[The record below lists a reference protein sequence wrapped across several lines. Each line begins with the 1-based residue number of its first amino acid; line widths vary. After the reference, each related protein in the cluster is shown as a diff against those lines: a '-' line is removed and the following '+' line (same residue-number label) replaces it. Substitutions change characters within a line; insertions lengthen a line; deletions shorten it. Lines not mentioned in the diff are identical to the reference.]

1 MALRAGRDAT
11 SLERACIEPWAE
23 ELGPHGG
30 VSELDPQ
37 RPSRPTLTTATEGY
51 NGVSVVP
58 IPA

>member
-23 ELGPHGG
+23 ELGPHRG

-37 RPSRPTLTTATEGY
+37 RPSRP
-51 NGVSVVP
+51 
-58 IPA
+58 